1 MARAVTDGPPGR
13 EGVHEWT
20 RFGITVAIN
29 DLTTAYNPT
38 TDSRIILDPTR
49 PLVLRHRSSAD
60 DNRRQRT
67 ARLGSDPLPSLP
79 RERTATYPL
88 LFQAPSRQ
96 ALDALR
102 TKAMYVFS
110 DTTDLNTMRIYM
122 PGDSLVWTYDA
133 RALGDGGL
141 EIDETALTIDDLA
154 DGETPYQVTAT
165 LSLWVP
171 DPRFYVE
178 AADDQGRH
186 VHERLKSHTLDNT
199 GYAPTDPVFSGTRN
213 ALSADITLENLDYA
227 VGGGH
232 ATLKFA
238 GVPKPPARCRST
250 SPSGPRTWTPARV
263 RCRSCATSTPPT
275 RRGGTTASSVCSGRT
290 RTRRRSPAC
299 RTGAPQYHEASY

>member
-38 TDSRIILDPTR
+38 TDSRIILDPAR

-67 ARLGSDPLPSLP
+67 ARLGSDPLPSLA

-178 AADDQGRH
+178 AETIKG
-186 VHERLKSHTLDNT
+186 
-199 GYAPTDPVFSGTRN
+199 GTYTN
-213 ALSADITLENLDYA
+213 ASRT
-227 VGGGH
+227 
-232 ATLKFA
+232 
-238 GVPKPPARCRST
+238 RST
-250 SPSGPRTWTPARV
+250 TPATRRPT
-263 RCRSCATSTPPT
+263 RCSAAPATPSRPTSRSRTSTTRSVAAT
-275 RRGGTTASSVCSGRT
+275 RR
-290 RTRRRSPAC
+290 
-299 RTGAPQYHEASY
+299 